1 MGGPSAQVVPT
12 IAVVG
17 TTLEGPVS
25 RSRVPQRTAAAQPPA
40 VDARLRP
47 GWAGSRPVFVLS
59 GYDAFL
65 GFLLIAAAVP
75 VLALVTNKLVSP
87 KSRTG
92 ERDLTY
98 ESGMEPIGGAWI
110 QFNIRYYMFALVFV
124 IFDVETVFLYPW
136 AVAFHRLGLLAFIEA
151 LVFIAILVVALAYAW
166 RKGALE
172 WS

>member
-1 MGGPSAQVVPT
+1 MFSLQ
-12 IAVVG
+12 
-17 TTLEGPVS
+17 
-25 RSRVPQRTAAAQPPA
+25 
-40 VDARLRP
+40 
-47 GWAGSRPVFVLS
+47 

-65 GFLLIAAAVP
+65 GFLLISGAVP
-75 VLALVTNKLVSP
+75 ILALITNKLISP
-87 KSRTG
+87 KSQDG
-92 ERDLTY
+92 ERKLTY

-136 AVAFHRLGLLAFIEA
+136 AVAFHKLGLLAFIEA
-151 LVFIAILVVALAYAW
+151 LIFIAILVVALAYAW

>member
-1 MGGPSAQVVPT
+1 MFALP
-12 IAVVG
+12 
-17 TTLEGPVS
+17 
-25 RSRVPQRTAAAQPPA
+25 
-40 VDARLRP
+40 
-47 GWAGSRPVFVLS
+47 

-65 GFLLIAAAVP
+65 GFLLISAAVP
-75 VLALVTNKLVSP
+75 ALALITNKLVSP
-87 KSRTG
+87 KSRAG
-92 ERDLTY
+92 ERQLTY

-136 AVAFHRLGLLAFIEA
+136 AVAFQRLGLLAFIEA
-151 LVFIAILVVALAYAW
+151 LVFIAILLVALAYAW